1 MEIWQSINA
10 GPGALLLAA
19 IGGSSSEVWQQ
30 FVAGMQ
36 QTSLL
41 EYIAVM
47 AGIVS
52 VWYSRKEDILVYP
65 IGLISTTIYVYLS
78 FKYHL
83 IGEASV
89 NVYYTI
95 LSVYGWVLWARKNRQ
110 EEHVLHI
117 TFSDRRQWAQQLAF
131 FGVLYVVIYFCLVY
145 LKGAFYEGVI
155 PWADAFASATAYT
168 GMWLMARKKV
178 ESWYWWIAT
187 NIASMPLYFVKGLVF
202 SSVFYFILLVMAF
215 AGLAE
220 WKRRASKQKVRL
232 SEPA

>member
-1 MEIWQSINA
+1 MEIWQSINS
-10 GPGALLLAA
+10 LLLAA
-19 IGGSSSEVWQQ
+19 VGGSAHELWAQ

-41 EYIAVM
+41 EYVAVV
-47 AGIVS
+47 AGVVS

-65 IGLISTTIYVYLS
+65 IGLISTIIYVYLS

-89 NVYYTI
+89 NVYYSI
-95 LSVYGWVLWARKNRQ
+95 LSVYGWVLWARKNKQ
-110 EEHVLHI
+110 HEHVLHI
-117 TFSDRRQWAQQLAF
+117 SFSDRRQWGQQLLF
-131 FGVLYVVIYFCLVY
+131 FGVLYVIIYTCLHY

-155 PWADAFASATAYT
+155 PWADGFASATAYT

-187 NIASMPLYFVKGLVF
+187 NIASIPLYFVKGLVF

-215 AGLAE
+215 AGLVE
-220 WKRRASKQKVRL
+220 WKRRARL
-232 SEPA
+232 QQEPVSEPA

>member
-1 MEIWQSINA
+1 MEIWQSINLDCYS
-10 GPGALLLAA
+10 LLLSATAGSAA
-19 IGGSSSEVWQQ
+19 EVWQQ
-30 FVAGMQ
+30 FVAGMR

-41 EYIAVM
+41 EYIAVV
-47 AGIVS
+47 AGIIS
-52 VWYSRKEDILVYP
+52 VWYSKKEDILVYP

-89 NVYYTI
+89 NVYYTV
-95 LSVYGWVLWARKNRQ
+95 LSVYGWVLWARKNKQ

-117 TFSDRRQWAQQLAF
+117 SFSDRKQWLQQLAF
-131 FGVLYVVIYFCLVY
+131 FVALYLIIFFSLSY
-145 LKGAFYEGVI
+145 LKGAFYGGVI

-178 ESWYWWIAT
+178 ESWYWWVAT
-187 NIASMPLYFVKGLVF
+187 NFASVPLYFVKGLVF
-202 SSVFYFILLVMAF
+202 TSVFYVVLLLLAF

-220 WKRRASKQKVRL
+220 WKQKASRRREQVAR
-232 SEPA
+232 AA